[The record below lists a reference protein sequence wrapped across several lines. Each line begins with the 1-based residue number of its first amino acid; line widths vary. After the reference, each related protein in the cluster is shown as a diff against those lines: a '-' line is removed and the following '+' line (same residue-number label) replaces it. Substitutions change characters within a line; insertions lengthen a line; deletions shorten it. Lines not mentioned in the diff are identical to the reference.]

1 MKTMTQTRRRAISQ
15 DSSGEPSGGVASER
29 RVSPFEYDFLKSYIY
44 AVHSGRFV
52 NRELGI
58 ERCLAHSSLSH
69 RPQKPSVID
78 VGSGSFALIGDGVL
92 EASVSWKGVL
102 YEVTISKETQYEG
115 QRIHT
120 IYCLGLSSE
129 ASSAKQLLEYLLQ
142 ESVANSFYKNQVL
155 RISYNPM
162 ADRTLIVKPVEI
174 AGQALSKIILPD
186 DVREA
191 IEFMIQTIIGYP
203 MLRRSSR
210 YLLEGGPGTGKTET
224 MRAIIEACKG
234 FGTFLLVEGTVDMVD
249 LFDFATLFEPCVIC
263 LDDLDLI
270 FGNRH
275 DAANR
280 EHLGEFLTMMD
291 GVSKSHVFVLG
302 TVNEKKYL
310 DQAASRPCRWDFILN
325 TKPPKSPVYLQLVK
339 ERCTNEHIAGL
350 FTAQVIESMA
360 AKNVTGAF
368 IVNVVKH
375 LEITH
380 VLSPEKLNE
389 QFVLT
394 IIERMHK
401 GFYKNSSSNNKPVGF
416 RAN

>member
-1 MKTMTQTRRRAISQ
+1 MKTMTHIRRRAISQ
-15 DSSGEPSGGVASER
+15 DSSGEPSGGVAFER

-44 AVHSGRFV
+44 AVHSGRFE
-52 NRELGI
+52 NLALGI
-58 ERCLAHSSLSH
+58 NRCIAHSSLSH

-92 EASVSWKGVL
+92 EASVSWKGGL
-102 YEVTISKETQYEG
+102 YEVNISKETQYEG
-115 QRIHT
+115 QRTHT
-120 IYCLGLSSE
+120 IYCLGLSPE
-129 ASSAKQLLEYLLQ
+129 ASSARQLLEYLLQ
-142 ESVANSFYKNQVL
+142 QSVANSFYKNQVL

-162 ADRTLIVKPVEI
+162 ADNSLIVKPVEI
-174 AGQALSKIILPD
+174 TGQALSKIILAD

-191 IEFMIQTIIGYP
+191 VEFMIQTIISYP
-203 MLRRSSR
+203 ILRRSSR

-224 MRAIIEACKG
+224 MRAIIEACRG
-234 FGTFLLVEGTVDMVD
+234 FGTFLLVEGSVEMVE
-249 LFDFATLFEPCVIC
+249 LFDFAALFEPCVIC

-275 DAANR
+275 EVANR

-291 GVSKSHVFVLG
+291 GVSKSNVFVLG

-325 TKPPKSPVYLQLVK
+325 TKAPKAPAYVQLVK
-339 ERCTNEHIAGL
+339 QRCTNEHIVGL
-350 FTAQVIESMA
+350 FTCQVIESMA

-368 IVNVVKH
+368 IVNLVKH

-380 VLSPEKLNE
+380 VIFPEKLNE